1 MGQQIR
7 SLLEDFRLT
16 TVEII
21 YHLPDH
27 PDVLQSFIWQDYD
40 LPPDFPKLQH
50 FLEFWS
56 HSLEGK
62 LHSVYVMNAAH
73 LVMPEVNVA
82 DFLEVLH

>member
-1 MGQQIR
+1 MGQIL

-27 PDVLQSFIWQDYD
+27 PDILQSFIWQDYD
-40 LPPDFPKLQH
+40 LPPHFPKLVH

-56 HSLEGK
+56 QNLEGP
-62 LHSVYVMNAAH
+62 LHSVHVANAAH
-73 LVMPEVNVA
+73 LSIPHMGMV
-82 DFLEVLH
+82 DLLEVLH